1 MLRRF
6 KKKKVII
13 MIEEEIIQAKK
24 SYWYLDFIKQKISSV
39 QSTLFEKLNPGKN
52 SLYFNPF
59 LTT

>member
-1 MLRRF
+1 
-6 KKKKVII
+6 
-13 MIEEEIIQAKK
+13 MIEEEIIQPKK